1 MLINKRTKRILMLIL
16 ASFISICIIS
26 CKNNEIA
33 KNETNE
39 VIKTETTTKD
49 VNEIFFNEV
58 VDGDVKFEEF
68 ETDLEN
74 FTNNGNVDREIN
86 VIETKNQK
94 GNDMNLYIDNV
105 KIDVRW
111 EDNNSVKELKEIIK
125 NRDLIIN
132 TQQYGDFEQV
142 GEIGQRIVSNNSKI
156 LAEPGDIV
164 LYDDRNIVLFYG
176 NNTWEYTKLG
186 KIVGKTNE
194 ELRNLLG
201 KKSVELKIN

>member
-16 ASFISICIIS
+16 ASLISICIIS

-33 KNETNE
+33 KNETSE
-39 VIKTETTTKD
+39 VIKAETTTKD

-74 FTNNGNVDREIN
+74 FTNNGNVNREIN

-105 KIDVRW
+105 KVDVRW

-132 TQQYGDFEQV
+132 THQYGDFEQV